1 MLSLGLRSS
10 QTEEERDVKAAV
22 FGSPLLELCLQ
33 PAGGMTKTAP
43 GKWEVLGDSEE
54 GCCSGMQFHKAVY
67 DRPGLIFYLYGA
79 HLLLVRARIWF

>member
-1 MLSLGLRSS
+1 
-10 QTEEERDVKAAV
+10 
-22 FGSPLLELCLQ
+22 
-33 PAGGMTKTAP
+33 MTKTAP